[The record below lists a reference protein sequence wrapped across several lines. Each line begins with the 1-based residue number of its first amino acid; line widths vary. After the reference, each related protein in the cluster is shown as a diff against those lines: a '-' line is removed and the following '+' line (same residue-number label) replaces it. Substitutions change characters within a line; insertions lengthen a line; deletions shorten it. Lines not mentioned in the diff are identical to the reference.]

1 MTLASLTPGQRA
13 HITSISEGSESI
25 QRLAELGLVE
35 GQKIDFLK
43 VAPLGDPIA
52 IRIMNYELCLRKSEA
67 SLIRVKLS
75 EAAIALEDTPQG
87 TVWKYKR

>member
-1 MTLASLTPGQRA
+1 MTIANLKPGQQAR
-13 HITSISEGSESI
+13 ITSIDEEDENI

-35 GQKIDFLK
+35 GQEIHFLK

-67 SLIRVKLS
+67 GLIQVELNSDR
-75 EAAIALEDTPQG
+75 
-87 TVWKYKR
+87 